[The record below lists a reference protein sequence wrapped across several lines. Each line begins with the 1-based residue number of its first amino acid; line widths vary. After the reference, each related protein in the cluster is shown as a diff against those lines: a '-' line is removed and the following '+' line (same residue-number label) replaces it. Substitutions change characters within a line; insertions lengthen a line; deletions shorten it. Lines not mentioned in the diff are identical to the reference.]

1 MDANSICT
9 VLLVRGD
16 ALGTNLTGTVYE
28 PDDEPPKYRGAPETD
43 APYVW
48 VCDGFYE
55 VESGGTAQRV
65 GDREIRVAFE
75 SPAPKGYETVEDAL
89 EGAAEHIRTQFSR
102 IGVDREEVELEVVR
116 SP

>member
-1 MDANSICT
+1 VGTRSSIV

-28 PDDEPPKYRGAPETD
+28 PDDEPPSYSGAPDTE

-55 VESGGTAQRV
+55 VESGGTRDTRPSTKLSKVRRSIYRRSSRV
-65 GDREIRVAFE
+65 
-75 SPAPKGYETVEDAL
+75 
-89 EGAAEHIRTQFSR
+89 
-102 IGVDREEVELEVVR
+102 
-116 SP
+116 

>member
-1 MDANSICT
+1 M
-9 VLLVRGD
+9 LLVRGE

-28 PDDEPPKYRGAPETD
+28 PGDEHEPPKYSGAPDTD

-65 GDREIRVAFE
+65 GDEEVRIAFE
-75 SPAPKGYETVEDAL
+75 SPTPRGYETLKDAVE
-89 EGAAEHIRTQFSR
+89 AAEEHVRTQFAR
-102 IGVDREEVELEVVR
+102 IGVDSDDVDVEVVR

>member
-1 MDANSICT
+1 MI
-9 VLLVRGD
+9 LVRGD

-28 PDDEPPKYRGAPETD
+28 PGDEPPKYKGAPDTD

-48 VCDGFYE
+48 ICDGFYE
-55 VESGGTAQRV
+55 VESGGTVQRL

-75 SPAPKGYETVEDAL
+75 SPTPKGYETVEDAL

-102 IGVDREEVELEVVR
+102 IGVDSDEVNIEVVR

>member
-1 MDANSICT
+1 

-28 PDDEPPKYRGAPETD
+28 PDDEPPTYSGAPDTE

-55 VESGGTAQRV
+55 VESGGTKQRLD
-65 GDREIRVAFE
+65 GEEIRVAFE
-75 SPAPKGYETVEDAL
+75 SPRPKGYDTVEDAL
-89 EGAAEHIRTQFSR
+89 EGAKEHIQTQFAR
-102 IGVDREEVELEVVR
+102 IGVDSDEVEIEIVR

>member
-1 MDANSICT
+1 M
-9 VLLVRGD
+9 LLVRGD

-28 PDDEPPKYRGAPETD
+28 PDDEPPKYSGAPDTE

-55 VESGGTAQRV
+55 VESGGTAQRL
-65 GDREIRVAFE
+65 GDDEIRVAFE
-75 SPAPKGYETVEDAL
+75 SPRPKGYETVEDAV
-89 EGAAEHIRTQFSR
+89 EGAKDHIRTQFAR
-102 IGVDREEVELEVVR
+102 IGVDSDEVEIEVVR

>member
-1 MDANSICT
+1 M
-9 VLLVRGD
+9 LLVRGS

-28 PDDEPPKYRGAPETD
+28 PGDEPPKYSGAPDTD

-55 VESGGTAQRV
+55 VESGGTPQTV
-65 GDREIRVAFE
+65 GDEEIRIAFE
-75 SPAPKGYETVEDAL
+75 SPRPKGYETSDDAL
-89 EGAAEHIRTQFSR
+89 EGARDHLRTQFAR
-102 IGVDREEVELEVVR
+102 IGVDTDVVEIEVVR